1 MLPLTMVLVVLPQV
15 LCGGFGGC
23 GVVDVVLV
31 VGGGVVS
38 GALAQVRLLVFLGV
52 VEVL

>member
-1 MLPLTMVLVVLPQV
+1 MVLVVVFLPQV
-15 LCGGFGGC
+15 WVLSGGFGGF

-38 GALAQVRLLVFLGV
+38 GALAQVRLLVFLDV
-52 VEVL
+52 VEVLW